1 MGQETKILVKI
12 LLNCLVYAMIVQS
25 EQGAMQ

>member
-1 MGQETKILVKI
+1 MGQGTKILVKI
-12 LLNCLVYAMIVQS
+12 LLNCLVYAMIIQS

>member
-1 MGQETKILVKI
+1 MGQGTKILVKI
-12 LLNCLVYAMIVQS
+12 LLNCPGYAMIVQS